1 MVSQDTISLRSNGDI
16 QELLTLLNHP
26 SSPSVFT
33 WDSCYLI
40 FSFICVFCRSLLS
53 FCSFFFCV
61 VCSSSILIP
70 LWYLKVLLDMLVSL
84 FNWTTGMN
92 KIQLKKNRNDNVG
105 IKWPP
110 YATMFGCAAE
120 IGLLKTPIPNE
131 ILQVLQK
138 EED

>member
-16 QELLTLLNHP
+16 QELLTWVHRQFLLGVP
-26 SSPSVFT
+26 VT
-33 WDSCYLI
+33 WSLVLYVCFVDRCCPFVL
-40 FSFICVFCRSLLS
+40 FSFVLSVLLR
-53 FCSFFFCV
+53 FWFPFG
-61 VCSSSILIP
+61 ILKFI
-70 LWYLKVLLDMLVSL
+70 LDMLVSL

-131 ILQVLQK
+131 ILQVLQN